1 MKSGSH
7 ERKMQA
13 DIEIGDDY
21 YDVTFNRVT
30 TYHTENYGADADG
43 NRGVL
48 TTFIDDDYAEDIFAN
63 DKPIEDLAPDLRKKI
78 EEALERWID
87 KNEPEE

>member
-1 MKSGSH
+1 MSTH
-7 ERKMQA
+7 EREAQA

-30 TYHTENYGADADG
+30 KYHTENYGSDADG

-48 TTFIDDDYAEDIFAN
+48 TTFIDEDYAEDIYAN
-63 DKPIEDLAPDLRKKI
+63 DKPIKELAPDLQKKI
-78 EEALERWID
+78 EDALERWID
-87 KNEPEE
+87 KNDPEPEE